1 MAIVRYIFAM
11 LVAAL
16 LFSCQNKQH
25 KKEIKLDSFAGLC
38 DSRYAVDAS
47 AIRHN
52 ISRLLSA
59 DKDVSKLDRF
69 AREYYSDGKPFLWI
83 TKSGITSKADSVLA
97 YLENIPRMG
106 FDKEKFCYTAIKE
119 GLAVVRSLE
128 FGQGRGDV
136 NEILARLEYNLSK
149 AYFRYCIGQRY
160 GFVNPAKLFNSVDV
174 RDSDSVRVNY
184 RVLYDVK
191 TKRPDNAFYAEA
203 CAALHSPQSAGA
215 FLHSSSPHNN
225 LFRILE
231 KRLASSNNAYERKLV
246 LCNMERCR
254 WNLYDY
260 PQDNKKYVLVNI
272 PSSHLWA
279 IDNDQCLTMRIG
291 YGATDTKTPLIT
303 SKIFRMD
310 FNPQWVIPKSI
321 VKNSVMQHAGSNSY
335 FESHNYY
342 IYDRTLQ
349 KNVEPSSVS
358 GAMLLDKRYRVVQ
371 RGGKG
376 NALGRVIFRFDN
388 DCAIFIHDTSNP
400 GVFSKSDRSVSHGC
414 VRVEKPYELAV
425 FMLGKTDTDVLND
438 IKYAMTY
445 DDNGDNGNGENGE
458 NRAKKK
464 KPIGSLRVNPNIP
477 VFITYYT
484 MYPDVNG
491 TLQVYD
497 DVYGYDQ
504 LLYDRLTGF
513 M

>member
-16 LFSCQNKQH
+16 FFSCQSKQH
-25 KKEIKLDSFAGLC
+25 RKEIKLDSFAGLC
-38 DSRYAVDAS
+38 DSRYTVDAS
-47 AIRHN
+47 AVRHN
-52 ISRLLSA
+52 VSRLLAA
-59 DKDVSKLDRF
+59 DKDVCKLDRF
-69 AREYYSDGKPFLWI
+69 VRDYYSGDNPFLWI
-83 TKSGITSKADSVLA
+83 TKSGVTSKADSVLA
-97 YLENIPRMG
+97 YMENIPRMG
-106 FDKEKFCYTAIKE
+106 FDKEKFGYSEIKE
-119 GLAVVRSLE
+119 SLAAYHALE
-128 FGQGRGDV
+128 FGQGKNNINYV
-136 NEILARLEYNLSK
+136 LARLEYNLSK

-174 RDSDSVRVNY
+174 RDSDSVRVSY

-191 TKRPDNAFYAEA
+191 TRRPDNAFYADA
-203 CAALHSPQSAGA
+203 CAALHTPSSAGT
-215 FLHSSSPHNN
+215 FLHDSKPHNN
-225 LFRILE
+225 LFGILE
-231 KRLASSNNAYERKLV
+231 KRLADNCNAYERKLI
-246 LCNMERCR
+246 LCNMERSR
-254 WNLYDY
+254 WNHYDY

-279 IDNDQCLTMRIG
+279 IDNNQCLSMRIG
-291 YGATDTKTPLIT
+291 YGTLDTKTPLIT

-321 VKNSVMQHAGSNSY
+321 VKKSIVQHAGNASY

-349 KNVEPSSVS
+349 KSVEPSSVS
-358 GAMLLDKRYRVVQ
+358 GGMLLDKRYRVIQ

-400 GVFSKSDRSVSHGC
+400 GVFSKADRSVSHGC

-425 FMLGKTDTDVLND
+425 FMLGKTENDVLDD

-445 DDNGDNGNGENGE
+445 GDNGDDGNRESGATY
-458 NRAKKK
+458 AKQR
-464 KPIGSLRVNPNIP
+464 KPIGSLRVDPNIP

-484 MYPDVNG
+484 MYPDVSG

-504 LLYDRLTGF
+504 LLYGRLTEF

>member
-1 MAIVRYIFAM
+1 MAIVRCIFAM

-25 KKEIKLDSFAGLC
+25 KKEIRLESFAGLS

-47 AIRHN
+47 VVRHN
-52 ISRLLSA
+52 VSRLLAA
-59 DKDVSKLDRF
+59 DNDVCKLDRF
-69 AREYYSDGKPFLWI
+69 VREYYSDGKPFLWI
-83 TKSGITSKADSVLA
+83 TKQGVTPKADSVLA

-106 FDKEKFCYTAIKE
+106 FDREKFCYSTIKE
-119 GLAVVRSLE
+119 SLAASRALD
-128 FGQGRGDV
+128 FGQGKADV
-136 NEILARLEYNLSK
+136 NDVLARLEYSLSK

-174 RDSDSVRVNY
+174 RDSDSIRVSY
-184 RVLYDVK
+184 RMLYDVK

-203 CAALHSPQSAGA
+203 CAALRSPQSAGD
-215 FLHSSSPHNN
+215 FLHNSTPHNN

-231 KRLASSNNAYERKLV
+231 KRLADSNDAYERKLV
-246 LCNMERCR
+246 LCNMERSR

-260 PQDNKKYVLVNI
+260 PQDNNKYVLVNI

-279 IDNDQCLTMRIG
+279 IDNKQCLSMRIG
-291 YGATDTKTPLIT
+291 YGASDTKTPLIT

-321 VKNSVMQHAGSNSY
+321 VKKSVVQHAGNSSY

-342 IYDRTLQ
+342 IYDRILG
-349 KNVEPSSVS
+349 KSVDPSSVS
-358 GAMLLDKRYRVVQ
+358 DVMLLDKRYRVIQ

-400 GVFSKSDRSVSHGC
+400 GVFSKADRSVSHGC

-425 FMLGKTDTDVLND
+425 FMLGKTDDDVLDD

-445 DDNGDNGNGENGE
+445 SDNGENVNGG
-458 NRAKKK
+458 NGTAYAKRK
-464 KPIGSLRVNPNIP
+464 KPIGSLRVEPNIP

-491 TLQVYD
+491 TLQIYP

-504 LLYDRLTGF
+504 LLYGRLTGF

>member
-1 MAIVRYIFAM
+1 M
-11 LVAAL
+11 
-16 LFSCQNKQH
+16 N
-25 KKEIKLDSFAGLC
+25 
-38 DSRYAVDAS
+38 
-47 AIRHN
+47 
-52 ISRLLSA
+52 
-59 DKDVSKLDRF
+59 
-69 AREYYSDGKPFLWI
+69 
-83 TKSGITSKADSVLA
+83 
-97 YLENIPRMG
+97 
-106 FDKEKFCYTAIKE
+106 
-119 GLAVVRSLE
+119 
-128 FGQGRGDV
+128 
-136 NEILARLEYNLSK
+136 
-149 AYFRYCIGQRY
+149 
-160 GFVNPAKLFNSVDV
+160 
-174 RDSDSVRVNY
+174 
-184 RVLYDVK
+184 
-191 TKRPDNAFYAEA
+191 
-203 CAALHSPQSAGA
+203 
-215 FLHSSSPHNN
+215 
-225 LFRILE
+225 
-231 KRLASSNNAYERKLV
+231 
-246 LCNMERCR
+246 
-254 WNLYDY
+254 
-260 PQDNKKYVLVNI
+260 
-272 PSSHLWA
+272 
-279 IDNDQCLTMRIG
+279 
-291 YGATDTKTPLIT
+291 
-303 SKIFRMD
+303 

-321 VKNSVMQHAGSNSY
+321 VKKSVVQHAGSNSY

-349 KNVEPSSVS
+349 KSVEPSSVS

-400 GVFSKSDRSVSHGC
+400 GVFSKADRSVSHGC

-425 FMLGKTDTDVLND
+425 FMLGKTDTDVLDD

-445 DDNGDNGNGENGE
+445 DDNDGNGNGENGE

-464 KPIGSLRVNPNIP
+464 KPIGSLHVNPNIP